1 MGKGPPVVGQGR
13 KRAGKADNV
22 GHDIYITRAP
32 HFLDGAQDP
41 IAKEDWRALVAGD
54 PELSIPD
61 PSVPDYAVWNGQ
73 TAVQTPW
80 IDLTD
85 GNLFSRS
92 PDHSFVR
99 KLIDIAGRLGA
110 RVQGEGG
117 ELYRIE
123 GGLVTLEEPESD
135 EPPAAVDRHEALDPE
150 LEHIFRES
158 RLEELI
164 EGGGSVDGTGASGDP
179 DDPHASF
186 VRAPED
192 VLARERGGRAPGVAV
207 PFDVGE
213 RVRTQWGRLATV
225 VDIDRG
231 AELGVGHIEIKYED
245 GTTATMSCIAH
256 GLERV

>member
-1 MGKGPPVVGQGR
+1 M
-13 KRAGKADNV
+13 

-32 HFLDGAQDP
+32 HFLDGAQHP
-41 IAKEDWRALVAGD
+41 IAKGDWRALVAAD
-54 PELSIPD
+54 PELSSPD
-61 PSVPDYAVWNGQ
+61 PSVPDYAVWNGE
-73 TAVQTPW
+73 TSVQTPW
-80 IDLTD
+80 IDLAD

-99 KLIDIAGRLGA
+99 KLIAIAGRLGA

-123 GGLVTLEEPESD
+123 GGLVSLEEPESD
-135 EPPAAVDRHEALDPE
+135 EPPPAVDPHETLAPE

-158 RLEELI
+158 RLEDII
-164 EGGGSVDGTGASGDP
+164 EGGGEGDDAGTPGVPADP

-192 VLARERGGRAPGVAV
+192 VLARERGGRGPGVPV

-231 AELGVGHIEIKYED
+231 AELGLGHIEIKYED
-245 GTTATMSCIAH
+245 GTTATMSCVAH
-256 GLERV
+256 GLERA

>member
-1 MGKGPPVVGQGR
+1 M
-13 KRAGKADNV
+13 

-32 HFLDGAQDP
+32 HFLEAAQDP

-54 PELSIPD
+54 PELSVPD
-61 PSVPDYAVWNGQ
+61 PSVPDYAVWNGH
-73 TAVQTPW
+73 TAVRTPW
-80 IDLTD
+80 IDLAD

-123 GGLVTLEEPESD
+123 GGLVTLEEPERD
-135 EPPAAVDRHEALDPE
+135 EPPPPVDPHGGLDPE

-158 RLEELI
+158 RLEDLI
-164 EGGGSVDGTGASGDP
+164 HGDGAGDEGSEAWGEAADP

-186 VRAPED
+186 VRAPEE
-192 VLARERGGRAPGVAV
+192 VLARERGGRGPGVGV
-207 PFDVGE
+207 PFRVGE

-225 VDIDRG
+225 VEIDRG
-231 AELGVGHIEIKYED
+231 AELGMGHIEIKYED
-245 GTTATMSCIAH
+245 GTTATMSCVAH
-256 GLERV
+256 GLERA